1 MKKILIIMLLF
12 LCINVKA
19 SIVVMDGDSGRI
31 LYGKNE
37 DERKLI
43 ASTTKIM
50 TAIVALEN
58 SNIKTKLTVGEE
70 VLKVNGSMIYSK
82 PGEQYT
88 IEDLLYGLMLRSGN
102 DAAMTIAYNVFG
114 YNRFIQEM
122 NTKAMILGMTNTTY
136 ENPHGL
142 NDDSYNYSTAK
153 DLSKLMRYAIQNE
166 QFLKIT
172 RTNKYNNWYNKN
184 ELLNE
189 YKYLISGKTGYTKKS
204 GQVYVSAATKNNK
217 TLIISTID
225 ENNKYELHKQLY
237 EKYFDEYKKYKVLN
251 QYTFSFKE
259 KTNEKIHYYI
269 RKDFDMLI
277 KENEINDLK
286 IKVDTQNE
294 AVKIY
299 IKDKLIHSQRLYKM
313 EYKNKVNIIVIFRI
327 IMYNLR

>member
-19 SIVVMDGDSGRI
+19 SIVVMDADSGRI

-50 TAIVALEN
+50 TSLIILEN
-58 SNIKTKLTVGEE
+58 ANVKTNLTVGEE

-102 DAAMTIAYNVFG
+102 DAAMTLAYNVFG

-122 NTKAMILGMTNTTY
+122 NTKAIELGMTNTTY

-142 NDDSYNYSTAK
+142 NDNSENYSSAK
-153 DLSKLMRYAIQNE
+153 DLSILMRYAIQNDKFIE
-166 QFLKIT
+166 IT
-172 RTNKYNNWYNKN
+172 RTNKYKNWYNKN
-184 ELLNE
+184 ELLNN

-204 GQVYVSAATKNNK
+204 GQVYVSAASKNNK
-217 TLIISTID
+217 TLVISSIN
-225 ENNKYELHKQLY
+225 ENDKYNLHKNLYEEYFNKYKKHKI
-237 EKYFDEYKKYKVLN
+237 LN

-259 KTNEKIHYYI
+259 KNNDKVHYYI
-269 RKDFDMLI
+269 KKDFDILL
-277 KENEINDLK
+277 KEDEINDLK

-294 AVKIY
+294 SVNIY
-299 IKDKLIHSQRLYKM
+299 IKDELIHSQRLYKL
-313 EYKNKVNIIVIFRI
+313 EYEKKVNIIKQILSFFG
-327 IMYNLR
+327 L

>member
-82 PGEQYT
+82 PGEQYK

-166 QFLKIT
+166 EFLKIT

-313 EYKNKVNIIVIFRI
+313 EYKNKVNIIKQILSFFG
-327 IMYNLR
+327 L

>member
-313 EYKNKVNIIVIFRI
+313 EYKNKVNIIKQILSFFG
-327 IMYNLR
+327 L

>member
-1 MKKILIIMLLF
+1 MKKMLIIMLFL
-12 LCINVKA
+12 LCIKVNA

-166 QFLKIT
+166 EFLKIT
-172 RTNKYNNWYNKN
+172 RTSKYNNWYNKN

-204 GQVYVSAATKNNK
+204 GQVYVSEATKNNK

-313 EYKNKVNIIVIFRI
+313 EYKNKVNIIKQILSFFG
-327 IMYNLR
+327 L

>member
-31 LYGKNE
+31 LFGKNE

-50 TAIVALEN
+50 TAIVTLEN
-58 SNIKTKLTVGEE
+58 SNIKTNLIVGDE

-82 PGEQYT
+82 PGEKYT

-142 NDDSYNYSTAK
+142 NDDTYNYSTAK

-269 RKDFDMLI
+269 RKDFDILL
-277 KENEINDLK
+277 KESELNDLK
-286 IKVDTQNE
+286 IKVDTQND
-294 AVKIY
+294 AIKIF
-299 IKDKLIHSQRLYKM
+299 IKDKLIHSQRLYKI
-313 EYKNKVNIIVIFRI
+313 EYKNKVNIIKQILSFFG
-327 IMYNLR
+327 L

>member
-122 NTKAMILGMTNTTY
+122 NTKAMILGMTNTIY

-166 QFLKIT
+166 EFLKIT

-313 EYKNKVNIIVIFRI
+313 EYKNKVNIIKQILSFFG
-327 IMYNLR
+327 L

>member
-50 TAIVALEN
+50 TAIVTLEN

-313 EYKNKVNIIVIFRI
+313 EYKNKVNIIKQILSFFG
-327 IMYNLR
+327 L

>member
-166 QFLKIT
+166 EFLKIT

-237 EKYFDEYKKYKVLN
+237 EKYFNEYKKYKVLN

-313 EYKNKVNIIVIFRI
+313 EYKNKVNIIKQILSFFG
-327 IMYNLR
+327 L

>member
-31 LYGKNE
+31 LFGKNE

-58 SNIKTKLTVGEE
+58 SNIKTNLIVGDE

-82 PGEQYT
+82 PGEKYT

-142 NDDSYNYSTAK
+142 NDDTYNYSTAK
-153 DLSKLMRYAIQNE
+153 DLSKLMKYAIQNE

-184 ELLNE
+184 ELLNN

-217 TLIISTID
+217 TLIISSID
-225 ENNKYELHKQLY
+225 ENNKYELHKKLY

-269 RKDFDMLI
+269 KKDFDILL
-277 KENEINDLK
+277 KESELNDLK
-286 IKVDTQNE
+286 IKVDTQND
-294 AVKIY
+294 AIKIF
-299 IKDKLIHSQRLYKM
+299 IKDKLIHSQRLYKI
-313 EYKNKVNIIVIFRI
+313 EYKNKVNIIKQILSFFG
-327 IMYNLR
+327 L

>member
-37 DERKLI
+37 DDRKLI

-58 SNIKTKLTVGEE
+58 SNIKTQLTVGDE

-142 NDDSYNYSTAK
+142 NDDSYNYSTAE

-166 QFLKIT
+166 EFLKIT

-204 GQVYVSAATKNNK
+204 GQVYVSAGTKNNK

-237 EKYFDEYKKYKVLN
+237 EKYFNEYKKYKLLN

-277 KENEINDLK
+277 KENELNDLK

-313 EYKNKVNIIVIFRI
+313 EYKNKVNIIKQILSFFG
-327 IMYNLR
+327 L

>member
-1 MKKILIIMLLF
+1 MKKMLIIMLFL
-12 LCINVKA
+12 LCIKVNA

-166 QFLKIT
+166 EFLKIT
-172 RTNKYNNWYNKN
+172 RTSKYNNWYNKN

-313 EYKNKVNIIVIFRI
+313 EYKNKVNIIKQILSFFG
-327 IMYNLR
+327 L

>member
-1 MKKILIIMLLF
+1 
-12 LCINVKA
+12 
-19 SIVVMDGDSGRI
+19 MDGDSGRI

-50 TAIVALEN
+50 TAIVTLEN

-166 QFLKIT
+166 AFLKIT

-294 AVKIY
+294 AVKLY

-313 EYKNKVNIIVIFRI
+313 EYKNKVNIIKQILSFFG
-327 IMYNLR
+327 L

>member
-50 TAIVALEN
+50 TAIVTLEN
-58 SNIKTKLTVGEE
+58 SNIKTNLIVGDE

-82 PGEQYT
+82 PGEKYT

-142 NDDSYNYSTAK
+142 NDDTYNYSTAK
-153 DLSKLMRYAIQNE
+153 DLSKLMKYAIQNE

-184 ELLNE
+184 ELLNN

-217 TLIISTID
+217 TLIISSID
-225 ENNKYELHKQLY
+225 ENNKYELHKKLY

-269 RKDFDMLI
+269 KKDFDILL
-277 KENEINDLK
+277 KESELNDLK
-286 IKVDTQNE
+286 IKVDTQND
-294 AVKIY
+294 AIKIF
-299 IKDKLIHSQRLYKM
+299 IKDKLIHSQRLYKI
-313 EYKNKVNIIVIFRI
+313 EYKNKVNIIKQILSFFG
-327 IMYNLR
+327 L

>member
-166 QFLKIT
+166 EFLKIT

-204 GQVYVSAATKNNK
+204 GQVYVSAAIKNNK
-217 TLIISTID
+217 TIIIRTID
-225 ENNKYELHKQLY
+225 ENNQHELHKQLY

-277 KENEINDLK
+277 KENELNDLK

-313 EYKNKVNIIVIFRI
+313 EYKNKVNIIKQILSFFG
-327 IMYNLR
+327 L

>member
-31 LYGKNE
+31 LFGKNE

-58 SNIKTKLTVGEE
+58 SNIKTNLIVGDE

-82 PGEQYT
+82 PGEKYT

-142 NDDSYNYSTAK
+142 NDDTYNYSTAK

-313 EYKNKVNIIVIFRI
+313 EYKNKVNIIKQILSFFG
-327 IMYNLR
+327 L

>member
-43 ASTTKIM
+43 ASTTIIM
-50 TAIVALEN
+50 TAIVTLEN
-58 SNIKTKLTVGEE
+58 SNIKTNLIVGDE

-82 PGEQYT
+82 PGEKYT

-102 DAAMTIAYNVFG
+102 DAAMTNAYNEFV
-114 YNRFIQEM
+114 YNRFIQEK
-122 NTKAMILGMTNTTY
+122 NTKAMIPGMKNTTY

-142 NDDSYNYSTAK
+142 NDDTYNYSTAK
-153 DLSKLMRYAIQNE
+153 DLSKLMKYAIQNE

-313 EYKNKVNIIVIFRI
+313 EYKNKVNIIKQILSFFG
-327 IMYNLR
+327 L

>member
-50 TAIVALEN
+50 TAIVTLEN
-58 SNIKTKLTVGEE
+58 SNIKTNLIVGDE

-82 PGEQYT
+82 PGEKYT

-142 NDDSYNYSTAK
+142 NDDTYNYSTAK
-153 DLSKLMRYAIQNE
+153 DLSKLMKYAIQNE

-172 RTNKYNNWYNKN
+172 RTNKYSNWYNKN
-184 ELLNE
+184 ELLNN

-217 TLIISTID
+217 TLIISSID
-225 ENNKYELHKQLY
+225 ENNKYELHKKLY

-269 RKDFDMLI
+269 KKDFDILL
-277 KENEINDLK
+277 KESELNDLK
-286 IKVDTQNE
+286 IKVDTQND
-294 AVKIY
+294 AIKIF
-299 IKDKLIHSQRLYKM
+299 IKDKLIHSQRLYKI
-313 EYKNKVNIIVIFRI
+313 EYKNKVNIIKQILSFFG
-327 IMYNLR
+327 L

>member
-58 SNIKTKLTVGEE
+58 SNIKTNLIVGDE

-82 PGEQYT
+82 PGEKYT

-142 NDDSYNYSTAK
+142 NDDTYNYSTAK
-153 DLSKLMRYAIQNE
+153 DLSKLMKYAIQNE

-184 ELLNE
+184 ELLNN

-217 TLIISTID
+217 TLIISSID
-225 ENNKYELHKQLY
+225 ENNKYELHKKLY

-269 RKDFDMLI
+269 KKDFDILL
-277 KENEINDLK
+277 KESELNDLK
-286 IKVDTQNE
+286 IKVDTQND
-294 AVKIY
+294 AIKIF
-299 IKDKLIHSQRLYKM
+299 IKDKLIHSQRLYKI
-313 EYKNKVNIIVIFRI
+313 EYKNKVNIIKQILSFFG
-327 IMYNLR
+327 L

>member
-1 MKKILIIMLLF
+1 
-12 LCINVKA
+12 
-19 SIVVMDGDSGRI
+19 
-31 LYGKNE
+31 
-37 DERKLI
+37 
-43 ASTTKIM
+43 
-50 TAIVALEN
+50 
-58 SNIKTKLTVGEE
+58 
-70 VLKVNGSMIYSK
+70 
-82 PGEQYT
+82 
-88 IEDLLYGLMLRSGN
+88 MLRSGN

-166 QFLKIT
+166 EFLKIT

-204 GQVYVSAATKNNK
+204 GKVYVSSAIKKNK
-217 TLIISTID
+217 KLIISTID

-277 KENEINDLK
+277 KENELNDLK

-313 EYKNKVNIIVIFRI
+313 EYKNKVNIIKQILSFFG
-327 IMYNLR
+327 L

>member
-31 LYGKNE
+31 LFGKNE

-50 TAIVALEN
+50 TAIVTLEN
-58 SNIKTKLTVGEE
+58 SNIKTNLIVGDE

-82 PGEQYT
+82 PGEKYT

-142 NDDSYNYSTAK
+142 NDDTYNYSTAK
-153 DLSKLMRYAIQNE
+153 DLSKLMKYAIQNE

-184 ELLNE
+184 ELLNN

-204 GQVYVSAATKNNK
+204 GQVYVSAATKNNN
-217 TLIISTID
+217 TLIISSID
-225 ENNKYELHKQLY
+225 ENNKYELHKKLY

-269 RKDFDMLI
+269 KKDFDILL
-277 KENEINDLK
+277 KESELNDLK
-286 IKVDTQNE
+286 IKVDTQND
-294 AVKIY
+294 AIKIF
-299 IKDKLIHSQRLYKM
+299 IKDKLIHSQRLYKI
-313 EYKNKVNIIVIFRI
+313 EYKNKVNIIKQILSFFG
-327 IMYNLR
+327 L

>member
-31 LYGKNE
+31 LFGKNE

-58 SNIKTKLTVGEE
+58 SNIKTNLIVGDE

-82 PGEQYT
+82 PGEKYT

-142 NDDSYNYSTAK
+142 NDDTYNYSTAK
-153 DLSKLMRYAIQNE
+153 DLSKLMKYAIQNE

-172 RTNKYNNWYNKN
+172 RTNKYSNWYNKN
-184 ELLNE
+184 ELLNN

-217 TLIISTID
+217 TLIISSID
-225 ENNKYELHKQLY
+225 ENNKYELHKKLY

-269 RKDFDMLI
+269 KKDFDILL
-277 KENEINDLK
+277 KESELNDLK
-286 IKVDTQNE
+286 IKVDTQND
-294 AVKIY
+294 AIKIY
-299 IKDKLIHSQRLYKM
+299 IKDKLIHSQRLYKI
-313 EYKNKVNIIVIFRI
+313 EYKNKVNIIKQILSFFG
-327 IMYNLR
+327 L

>member
-166 QFLKIT
+166 EFLKIT

-286 IKVDTQNE
+286 IKIDTQNE
-294 AVKIY
+294 SVKIY

-313 EYKNKVNIIVIFRI
+313 EYKNKVNIIKQILSFFG
-327 IMYNLR
+327 L

>member
-1 MKKILIIMLLF
+1 MKKILIIVLLLF
-12 LCINVKA
+12 CINIKA
-19 SIVVMDGDSGRI
+19 SIVIMDADSGRVI
-31 LYGKNE
+31 YSKNK

-50 TAIVALEN
+50 TTLVALEN
-58 SNIKTKLTVGEE
+58 SNIKTNVTVGDEI
-70 VLKVNGSMIYSK
+70 LKVNGSMIYSK
-82 PGEQYT
+82 QGEKYT

-142 NDDSYNYSTAK
+142 NDDTYNYSTAK

-313 EYKNKVNIIVIFRI
+313 EYKNKVNIIKQILSFFG
-327 IMYNLR
+327 L

>member
-58 SNIKTKLTVGEE
+58 SNIKTNLIVGDE

-82 PGEQYT
+82 PGEKYT

-142 NDDSYNYSTAK
+142 NDDTYNYSTAK
-153 DLSKLMRYAIQNE
+153 DLSKLMKYAIQNE

-172 RTNKYNNWYNKN
+172 RTNKYSNWYNKN
-184 ELLNE
+184 ELLNN

-217 TLIISTID
+217 TLIISSID
-225 ENNKYELHKQLY
+225 ENNKYELHKKLY

-269 RKDFDMLI
+269 KKDFDILL
-277 KENEINDLK
+277 KESELNDLK
-286 IKVDTQNE
+286 IKVDTQND
-294 AVKIY
+294 AIKIY
-299 IKDKLIHSQRLYKM
+299 IKDKLIHSQRLYKI
-313 EYKNKVNIIVIFRI
+313 EYKNKVNIIKQILSFFG
-327 IMYNLR
+327 L

>member
-166 QFLKIT
+166 EFLKIT

-313 EYKNKVNIIVIFRI
+313 EYKNKVNIIKQILSFFG
-327 IMYNLR
+327 L

>member
-31 LYGKNE
+31 LFGKNE

-50 TAIVALEN
+50 TAIVTLEN
-58 SNIKTKLTVGEE
+58 SNIKTNLIVGDE

-82 PGEQYT
+82 PGEKYT

-142 NDDSYNYSTAK
+142 NDDTYNYSTAK
-153 DLSKLMRYAIQNE
+153 DLSKLMKYAIQNE
-166 QFLKIT
+166 KFLKIT

-184 ELLNE
+184 ELLNN

-217 TLIISTID
+217 TLIISSID
-225 ENNKYELHKQLY
+225 ENNKYELHKKLY

-269 RKDFDMLI
+269 KKDFDILL
-277 KENEINDLK
+277 KESELNDLK
-286 IKVDTQNE
+286 IKVDTQND
-294 AVKIY
+294 AIKIY
-299 IKDKLIHSQRLYKM
+299 IKDKLIHSQRLYKI
-313 EYKNKVNIIVIFRI
+313 EYKNKVNIIKQILSFFG
-327 IMYNLR
+327 L

>member
-58 SNIKTKLTVGEE
+58 SNIKTKLTIGEE

-313 EYKNKVNIIVIFRI
+313 EYKNKVNIIKQILSFFG
-327 IMYNLR
+327 L

>member
-19 SIVVMDGDSGRI
+19 SIVVMDADSGRI

-37 DERKLI
+37 NERKLI

-50 TAIVALEN
+50 TSLIVLEN
-58 SNIKTKLTVGEE
+58 SNIKTNLTVGEE

-102 DAAMTIAYNVFG
+102 DAAMTLSYNVFG

-122 NTKAMILGMTNTTY
+122 NSKAMQLGMTNTTY

-142 NDDSYNYSTAK
+142 NDDSENYSSAK
-153 DLSKLMRYAIQNE
+153 DLSILMRYAIKNDK
-166 QFLKIT
+166 FLEIT
-172 RTNKYNNWYNKN
+172 RTNKYKNWYNKN
-184 ELLNE
+184 ELLNN

-204 GQVYVSAATKNNK
+204 GQVYVSAASKNNK
-217 TLIISTID
+217 TLIISSIN
-225 ENNKYELHKQLY
+225 ENDKYNLHKNLYEEYFNKY
-237 EKYFDEYKKYKVLN
+237 KKHKVLN

-259 KTNEKIHYYI
+259 KNNDKVHYYI
-269 RKDFDMLI
+269 KKDFDMLL
-277 KENEINDLK
+277 KDDEINDLK
-286 IKVDTQNE
+286 IKVDVQNE
-294 AVKIY
+294 SVNIY
-299 IKDKLIHSQRLYKM
+299 IKEELVHSQRLYKL
-313 EYKNKVNIIVIFRI
+313 EYEKKVNIIKQILSFFG
-327 IMYNLR
+327 L

>member
-50 TAIVALEN
+50 TAIIALEN
-58 SNIKTKLTVGEE
+58 SNIKTNLIVGDE

-82 PGEQYT
+82 PGEKYT

-142 NDDSYNYSTAK
+142 NDDTYNYSTAK
-153 DLSKLMRYAIQNE
+153 DLSKLMKYAIQNE

-184 ELLNE
+184 ELLNN

-217 TLIISTID
+217 TLIISSID
-225 ENNKYELHKQLY
+225 ENNKYELHKKLY

-269 RKDFDMLI
+269 KKDFDILL
-277 KENEINDLK
+277 KESELNDLK
-286 IKVDTQNE
+286 IKVDTQNY
-294 AVKIY
+294 AIKIF
-299 IKDKLIHSQRLYKM
+299 IKDKLIHSQRLYKI
-313 EYKNKVNIIVIFRI
+313 EYKNKVNIIKQILSFFG
-327 IMYNLR
+327 L

>member
-1 MKKILIIMLLF
+1 MKKILRLMLLF

-50 TAIVALEN
+50 TAIIALEN
-58 SNIKTKLTVGEE
+58 SNIKTKLTIGEE

-102 DAAMTIAYNVFG
+102 DAAMSLAYNIFG

-122 NTKAMILGMTNTTY
+122 NTKAMQLGMTNTTY

-142 NDDSYNYSTAK
+142 NDDSKNYSTAK
-153 DLSKLMRYAIQNE
+153 DLSKLMRYAIQNK
-166 QFLKIT
+166 QFLEIT

-184 ELLNE
+184 ELLNN
-189 YKYLISGKTGYTKKS
+189 YKYLVSGKTGYTKKS
-204 GQVYVSAATKNNK
+204 GQVYVSAASKNNK

-225 ENNKYELHKQLY
+225 ENDKYNLHKQLY
-237 EKYFDEYKKYKVLN
+237 EKYFDEYKKQKILN

-259 KTNEKIHYYI
+259 KGNDKVHYYI
-269 RKDFDMLI
+269 KKDFDMLL
-277 KENEINDLK
+277 KEDEINDLK

-294 AVKIY
+294 SVNIY
-299 IKDKLIHSQRLYKM
+299 IKDKLIHSQKLYKL
-313 EYKNKVNIIVIFRI
+313 EYEKKVNIIKQILSF
-327 IMYNLR
+327 LGL